1 MTKLEKRSR
10 EGALSRRQFLVS
22 SLAGG
27 VAATLG
33 NVPGR
38 ALAQQAKA
46 NVVLRAI
53 TPLETKYI
61 AMRGMFE
68 FIKRVEKN
76 SGGELRIEWKG
87 GPEAVPTFQGVGAV
101 SKGVFDVIHTAN
113 AFYATNLPE
122 SVALVAVPTASPG
135 ALRASGATKLVDEI
149 HREKLGIAF
158 LGISTSGM
166 QFTFLSKV
174 PIEGLD
180 YFKGKKIR
188 TVPQFTPLIL
198 ALGGAPVTIAPG
210 EVYTAME
217 RGVVDAMAWPTSG
230 IEDFKLYEVAKYMLL
245 PPYYVNRY
253 AILMNQRALEKLPP
267 HLQKV
272 LHDSIVELEGWS
284 DEFYLGEQAKEWTRL
299 REKGF
304 RTAQLPDDQAKRFLR
319 IADEALWEKIIK
331 DSPKTGSKLRE
342 LFHKAAQLR

>member
-1 MTKLEKRSR
+1 MTKLEQRLNGR
-10 EGALSRRQFLVS
+10 VLSRRQFLAG

-27 VAATLG
+27 LAAGLG
-33 NVPGR
+33 NLPGR
-38 ALAQQAKA
+38 ARAQQKPG
-46 NVVLRAI
+46 VVLRAI

-76 SGGELRIEWKG
+76 SGGELRIDWKG

-122 SVALVAVPTASPG
+122 SVALVAEPTVSPR
-135 ALRASGATKLVDEI
+135 ALRASGVTKLVDEI
-149 HREKLGIAF
+149 HREKLGVAF

-174 PIEGLD
+174 PIENLD

-230 IEDFKLYEVAKYMLL
+230 IEDFKFYEVAKFMLL
-245 PPYYVNRY
+245 PAYYVNRY
-253 AILMNQRALEKLPP
+253 AILMNQRTLEKLPAN
-267 HLQKV
+267 LQKV
-272 LHDSIVELEGWS
+272 LNDSIVELEGWS
-284 DEFYLGEQAKEWTRL
+284 DDFYLAEQAKEWSRL

-304 RTAQLPDDQAKRFLR
+304 RTAQLPDAEAKKFLR
-319 IADEALWEKIIK
+319 IADDALWEKIIK
-331 DSPKTGSKLRE
+331 DSPNNGPRLKEAFS
-342 LFHKAAQLR
+342 KAAQLR